1 MRHRNQG
8 RRLSMDTS
16 ERDALFRN
24 MVTSLLLHGRVKTT
38 VAKAKEVR
46 RFAEKVITIGK
57 RAPKIE
63 GLEGAALEL
72 ATAKRVHALRQAKR
86 IINDDKAVGLLFG
99 EYATRFATRPGGYT
113 RVVKAGRR
121 AGDNSP
127 MAYLAFVEALD
138 AAPAPAPAAV

>member
-1 MRHRNQG
+1 
-8 RRLSMDTS
+8 MDTS
-16 ERDALFRN
+16 ERNALFRN

-63 GLEGAALEL
+63 GLEGEALVL
-72 ATAKRVHALRQAKR
+72 AQARRVHALRQAKR
-86 IINDDKAVGLLFG
+86 ILNDEKAVTLLFE
-99 EYATRFATRPGGYT
+99 EYAVRFATRPGGYT

-127 MAYLAFVEALD
+127 MAFLSLVEASE
-138 AAPAPAPAAV
+138 AAPATA